1 MTAEKQRHV
10 LPSGKEF
17 RLSSLTSGMSIVSGE
32 VNLFL
37 IRRNTDGQPGERAFL
52 AVLRSG
58 GGLLPEADVT
68 VDGVVWG
75 LAAVPSGDAVA
86 EDGTYPEE
94 LWKGCLSAAADG
106 LAGERIKAENV
117 SELLRSLV
125 GILAARKRR
134 RFLFE
139 EENRKLTDDALGRKL
154 DALGRLAGVCSSYRN
169 RAEETDPLITV
180 LREIA
185 ECYRLPFDRE
195 AELLRSRGR
204 SPQDRLKEFAAVAG
218 WRIREI
224 ELTADFYRQS
234 ARPVLAFRR
243 EDLSPVILYLSSG
256 GGWYRDPAR
265 GSGRFPL
272 TRKAAQEFSGSGW
285 CFYEPFPAGRKTK
298 KVLLSFIFATAKPV
312 IVLILAAGV
321 VSSLLGLVTPVATQY
336 VIGEIIP
343 SANLPELWQLAA
355 LLIVLTACGV
365 MLGVV
370 PSLVMMLFSAQ
381 QFERFQAAM
390 YDHVLRVPVKTF
402 RMCDSG
408 DMTQRILGASQ
419 VLSAVFGI
427 ISRQFLGS
435 LFSLVGLLLM
445 FWYSP
450 VLAVTGV
457 VMVLIYA
464 AAFFLLSRIN
474 LRPLAV
480 QAAASGRMSGLLKQI
495 FDGMAKIRAAGAE
508 QRILSRFTDDFAE
521 MEKQSFIIARN
532 GAYQS
537 VFSMVFPMVISVLF
551 YALAGGFLS
560 SNLPLPVFLAF
571 MAAFQS
577 FQSGLIGVASGCW
590 ALLAIK
596 PELDRIMPIL
606 EAEPEDGGDR
616 KSPGRLDGRVEVSAL
631 SFRYSPD
638 SPRAL
643 SDVSFHAEPGEF
655 VAIVGPSGAGK
666 SSLVRLLLGFE
677 QPESGMICYSG
688 RDLANLELRSVRR
701 QMGVILQ
708 NSRIMPGSILEN
720 IVTGTDYTV
729 QDAWRAL
736 ELAAFRREVEEMPMG
751 IHTLVSSETVSCG
764 QQQRIQIARALV
776 GSPAVV
782 IMDESTSA
790 LDNRSQ
796 EIVKMNM
803 EQLRMTRIVIAH
815 RLSTILRAD
824 RIYVLDKGRVVQQG
838 TYEQLA
844 AEDGLFRRLTERQ
857 LTERNDRL

>member
-1 MTAEKQRHV
+1 MTVERQRHV
-10 LPSGKEF
+10 LPSGKELW
-17 RLSSLTSGMSIVSGE
+17 LSFLTSGMTIVSGE

-37 IRRNTDGQPGERAFL
+37 IRRGADGQSGERTFL

-58 GGLLPEADVT
+58 SGLLPEAEIT
-68 VDGVVWG
+68 VDGIVYG
-75 LAAVPSGDAVA
+75 LAAVPSGEAVA
-86 EDGTYPEE
+86 EDCVYPEE
-94 LWKGCLSAAADG
+94 LWKKCLSAAVDG
-106 LAGERIKAENV
+106 FAGERINGENV
-117 SELLRSLV
+117 AELLNSLA
-125 GILAARKRR
+125 GILTARRKRH
-134 RFLFE
+134 FLFE
-139 EENRKLTDDALGRKL
+139 QENRELTDDALGRKL
-154 DALGRLAGVCSSYRN
+154 DALGRLAGVCSTWRE
-169 RAEETDPLITV
+169 RAGEADPLATV

-195 AELLRSRGR
+195 VELLRDRER
-204 SPQDRLKEFAAVAG
+204 PPRERLKEFAAVAG

-224 ELTADFYRQS
+224 ELTADFYKQS

-243 EDLSPVILYLSSG
+243 ADHSPVILYLSSG
-256 GGWYRDPAR
+256 GGWYRDPAC
-265 GSGRFPL
+265 GNGRFPL
-272 TRKAAQEFSGSGW
+272 DRKAAQEFSRSGW
-285 CFYEPFPAGRKTK
+285 CFYEPFPAGKKTK
-298 KVLLSFIFATAKPV
+298 KVLLKFIFATAKPV
-312 IVLILAAGV
+312 LVLILAAGL
-321 VSSLLGLVTPVATQY
+321 VSSLLGLAAPVATQY

-343 SANLPELWQLAA
+343 SANLPELWQLTA

-370 PSLVMMLFSAQ
+370 PSLVMMLFSAR

-390 YDHVLRVPVKTF
+390 YDHVLRIPVKTF

-408 DMTQRILGASQ
+408 DMTRRILGASQ
-419 VLSAVFGI
+419 VLTAVFGI

-435 LFSLVGLLLM
+435 LFSLVSLLLM
-445 FWYSP
+445 FLYSP
-450 VLAVTGV
+450 LLAVTGTA
-457 VMVLIYA
+457 MVLIYA
-464 AAFFLLSRIN
+464 TVFFLLSRIN
-474 LRPLAV
+474 LRPLAI
-480 QAAASGRMSGLLKQI
+480 QAAASGRMSGFLKQV

-521 MEKQSFIIARN
+521 VERQSFIIARN
-532 GAYQS
+532 GAYQN

-551 YALAGGFLS
+551 YALAGGFS
-560 SNLPLPVFLAF
+560 GNNLPLPVFLAF

-577 FQSGLIGVASGCW
+577 FQGGLIGVASGFW

-606 EAEPEDGGDR
+606 EAEPEDGGER
-616 KSPGRLDGRVEVSAL
+616 KSPGRLDGRVEVSSL
-631 SFRYSPD
+631 NFRYSPD
-638 SPRAL
+638 SQRAL
-643 SDVSFHAEPGEF
+643 TDVSFHADPGEF

-720 IVTGTDYTV
+720 IVTGTEYTV

-751 IHTLVSSETVSCG
+751 IHTLVSSETVSGG
-764 QQQRIQIARALV
+764 QQQRILIARALV
-776 GSPAVV
+776 GSPPIV

-796 EIVKMNM
+796 EIVKTNM
-803 EQLRMTRIVIAH
+803 ERLRMTRIVIAH

-857 LTERNDRL
+857 LTERNERL